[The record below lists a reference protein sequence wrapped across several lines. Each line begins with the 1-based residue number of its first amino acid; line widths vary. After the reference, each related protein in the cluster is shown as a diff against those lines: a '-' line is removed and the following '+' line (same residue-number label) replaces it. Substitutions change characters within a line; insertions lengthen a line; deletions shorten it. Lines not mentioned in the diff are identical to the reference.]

1 MINVKNN
8 IPTVFVRIFMASFS
22 ELLLYMPGLVV
33 FLVGSGQTRSWI
45 RQLRGTGQA
54 DGIVLSSSHVVK
66 KDKKDRDVYNY
77 YDVKV
82 EYKDPK
88 TQKTIKETFKSPIE
102 YAVQQPVRVYKGNDG
117 KTIITEKVDEDIFPP
132 LGMMVLGAL
141 LILLAFWQN
150 QGNQIGAMAALSAS
164 LLLIGGVLIW
174 NYSKLKRKNLT
185 PIKAEIIDIYTR
197 QLSKGSKILKGDRFT
212 YYPVVRYEIDGK
224 ENIRRCLENT
234 SSEKGYKI
242 GETMT
247 LYYEP
252 ETGAVRERGPRK
264 LFLIG
269 GIILMVCGAL
279 AGLSILSVT
288 VK

>member
-1 MINVKNN
+1 
-8 IPTVFVRIFMASFS
+8 
-22 ELLLYMPGLVV
+22 MPGLVL

-45 RQLRGTGQA
+45 RQLRGTDQA
-54 DGIVLSSSHVVK
+54 EGIVLACSHVVK
-66 KDKKDRDVYNY
+66 KDKKERDVYNY

-82 EYKDPK
+82 EYQDPK
-88 TQKTIKETFKSPIE
+88 TQKTVKETFKSPTE
-102 YAVQQPVRVYKGNDG
+102 YALQQPVRVYKGSDG

-132 LGMMVLGAL
+132 VGMMVLGAL

-185 PIKAEIIDIYTR
+185 PINAVVVDIYTR
-197 QLSKGSKILKGDRFT
+197 QLSKGSKILRGDRFT
-212 YYPVVRYEIDGK
+212 YYPIVRYEIDGK
-224 ENIRRCLENT
+224 ENIRRCLVNT
-234 SSEKGYKI
+234 SSEKGFKV
-242 GETMT
+242 GDNMT

-252 ETGAVRERGPRK
+252 ATGAVRERGPRK

-269 GIILMVCGAL
+269 GIILVLCGAL
-279 AGLSILSVT
+279 TGLSILSVT
-288 VK
+288 VAVPK